1 MEDKIRDLVTSWITE
16 NKPAMV
22 PPGGLA
28 HDYDLLQAGVI
39 DSLDYLNIVEHVGGA
54 LGIEIDIGKF
64 DDSQLATIAGMSRQ
78 IFQQT

>member
-1 MEDKIRDLVTSWITE
+1 MEAKIRDLVSAWITQ

-39 DSLDYLNIVEHVGGA
+39 DSLDYLNIVEHVGA
-54 LGIEIDIGKF
+54 ELGIEIDIGKF
-64 DDSQLATIAGMSRQ
+64 DDSQLATIAGMSHQ
-78 IFQQT
+78 ISKQA